1 MEILKSFPPMEVLCA
16 SEISTVKLALDA
28 AHPYAYQLFQ
38 WIIQSNL
45 SHIVKLTNDQFVP
58 SMKTRHQF
66 LLLSAAPEKEEKFQS
81 LKQVHGMQYTQR
93 HNSMVQMII
102 ILTHTHT
109 HTHTLSLSLCCPLTG
124 SMYAFHGSSIENW
137 HSIIRQGLRN
147 ASGTKL
153 QVNGAAYG
161 KGIYLSTSSSMSL
174 GYCRG
179 AHGRAT
185 ASTGRFL
192 NDPTTCV
199 CLALCECMCQNTS
212 LLHQS

>member
-93 HNSMVQMII
+93 HSSMII

-109 HTHTLSLSLCCPLTG
+109 LSLSL
-124 SMYAFHGSSIENW
+124 S
-137 HSIIRQGLRN
+137 
-147 ASGTKL
+147 
-153 QVNGAAYG
+153 
-161 KGIYLSTSSSMSL
+161 LSLSL
-174 GYCRG
+174 
-179 AHGRAT
+179 
-185 ASTGRFL
+185 L
-192 NDPTTCV
+192 PTNRINV
-199 CLALCECMCQNTS
+199 CLPWIVD
-212 LLHQS
+212 